1 MSFCCKCKAG
11 ICKTQ
16 DCDSF
21 CDCHPQEYPND
32 KETQEWMNAPLGVPD
47 VDNATSSQIAEM
59 LNRALKALGYKLTTN
74 ILEEKSYPPPFLR
87 GREERK

>member
-32 KETQEWMNAPLGVPD
+32 KETQEWMNAPLGKPISTPKEP
-47 VDNATSSQIAEM
+47 NIC
-59 LNRALKALGYKLTTN
+59 LGIVGV
-74 ILEEKSYPPPFLR
+74 ILQR
-87 GREERK
+87 